1 MSSQWK
7 NRMQT
12 RNRNWDE
19 EYKNFEIDP
28 DYYTHTAIMNILEAS
43 SMAFSNGE
51 SVKDGL
57 MNLVME
63 VDKLEG
69 LLFADGTM
77 DPDDPDYST
86 KVRAFR
92 ESLDKT
98 APVYINDA
106 KVANYRFRLLYN
118 RVMRTGDK
126 KLDLTITD

>member
-1 MSSQWK
+1 MNQWK
-7 NRMQT
+7 NRMQS
-12 RNRNWDE
+12 RNKNWDE

-43 SMAFSNGE
+43 SLAFSNGE
-51 SVKDGL
+51 NIKDGL

-77 DPDDPDYST
+77 DPEDATYAT
-86 KVRAFR
+86 QVRVYR
-92 ESLDKT
+92 ESLDKSS
-98 APVYINDA
+98 PIYINDA